1 MSAKLNLVKKLIV
14 EDTVNINQLI
24 LSTLFGNVLPEL
36 YDENKVY
43 NKGDMVIIVDENGKY
58 QLVTIVK
65 DGTTGPYNPDNS
77 SNISFT
83 DIFKDDSSSSSI
95 ISQNNI
101 AIKTVQEGMADDLAT
116 LVYSLAGLLDNDME
130 FNQIFRE
137 NFKNVDN
144 INLINGQHN
153 IGSLESKNNILEF
166 QLNEAKAMDIIP
178 SKFKLKHYIEM
189 VGVVG
194 IECRLTFNGLDD
206 KPFWFN
212 ANDAILDGSF
222 FEIPEFEKEENVPYA
237 LNINIKCNCE
247 INSSVKISDIMVVF
261 I

>member
-43 NKGDMVIIVDENGKY
+43 NKGDIVIVVDENGKY
-58 QLVTIVK
+58 KLVTILK
-65 DGTTGPYNPDNS
+65 DGTTGPYNPDNW

-83 DIFKDDSSSSSI
+83 DIFKDNSNTSSLI
-95 ISQNNI
+95 TQNN
-101 AIKTVQEGMADDLAT
+101 AVIKTVQEGMADDLAT
-116 LVYSLAGLLDNDME
+116 LVYNLAGLLDNDME

-137 NFKNVDN
+137 NFKNIDN

-166 QLNEAKAMDIIP
+166 QLNEAKAIDSIP
-178 SKFKLKHYIEM
+178 SKF
-189 VGVVG
+189 
-194 IECRLTFNGLDD
+194 
-206 KPFWFN
+206 
-212 ANDAILDGSF
+212 
-222 FEIPEFEKEENVPYA
+222 
-237 LNINIKCNCE
+237 
-247 INSSVKISDIMVVF
+247 
-261 I
+261 